1 MFSKVSWRRK
11 GKAEGRCCAYSF
23 QLYKSSDT
31 KKSPTTPF
39 EYGHS
44 TSRNCRWHRALPRCS
59 KWKWWTIYLRRA
71 EDKKKYFLA
80 KETFAKT
87 FLISFWFNSVIWCQ
101 YKKIFQYCSSC
112 SFLYLLGNP
121 EKALY
126 CNITILQVS
135 NKSFHWTNLIEQH
148 VEDYWYKFMAR
159 QSFNSSFTLF
169 VQKSRSIV

>member
-1 MFSKVSWRRK
+1 MQNFF
-11 GKAEGRCCAYSF
+11 YSPICL
-23 QLYKSSDT
+23 QITIANDSPSSDMPSSNT
-31 KKSPTTPF
+31 PADDIELSPGAANENDERFIWGELKT
-39 EYGHS
+39 
-44 TSRNCRWHRALPRCS
+44 
-59 KWKWWTIYLRRA
+59 
-71 EDKKKYFLA
+71 KKKYFLA

>member
-1 MFSKVSWRRK
+1 MGVTITISFFNAKFFFTLPFVFRSLLQMTHLLLTCQAPTHLQMTSSSPQVQQMRMMNDLFEESWRH
-11 GKAEGRCCAYSF
+11 
-23 QLYKSSDT
+23 
-31 KKSPTTPF
+31 KK
-39 EYGHS
+39 
-44 TSRNCRWHRALPRCS
+44 N
-59 KWKWWTIYLRRA
+59 
-71 EDKKKYFLA
+71 FLA

-169 VQKSRSIV
+169 VQQSRSTV